1 MCVDSLDRAIVARLK
16 RDARTPFLK
25 IAKDTGVSEGTI
37 RNRVGDLLKT
47 GTIAKFT
54 VETGGN
60 NYVSALVG
68 IKADAKRRSP
78 DTAGAIAKINGIA
91 SIFEV
96 SGDFDMFA
104 IIEAENL
111 PQLNAIVDKAR
122 TMQGVRETQTF
133 MVMNRIR

>member
-1 MCVDSLDRAIVARLK
+1 MDSLDRAIIARLK

-37 RNRVGDLLKT
+37 RNRVGEMLKT
-47 GTIAKFT
+47 GAIAKFT
-54 VETGGN
+54 VETGGS

-68 IKADAKRRSP
+68 VRADAKRRSP

-104 IIEAENL
+104 IVEAETL
-111 PQLNAIVDKAR
+111 PQLNAIVDKIR
-122 TMQGVRETQTF
+122 TTSGVRETQTF